1 MLGSGYTASTALP
14 KSQLDK
20 SITYAL
26 NNWRALCR
34 FLVHGE
40 LEIDKSRSEGAIG
53 PFAIG
58 RKNWLFAGSREGGRN
73 AAIIASFV
81 ATCEEHK
88 VNPQLYLKD
97 LITRLTAGAVVQL
110 DSTCRHWWHRRKTQ
124 SCASFING
132 C

>member
-1 MLGSGYTASTALP
+1 MHRLTVLP
-14 KSQLDK
+14 KSHLGK
-20 SITYAL
+20 AITYAL

-40 LEIDKSRSEGAIG
+40 LEIDNNRSERAIR

-58 RKNWLFAGSREGGRN
+58 RKNGLFAGSREGGRN

-81 ATCEEHK
+81 ATCKEHK

-97 LITRLTAGAVVQL
+97 VIMRLTAGAVVQFDEL
-110 DSTCRHWWHRRKTQ
+110 LPGSWVP
-124 SCASFING
+124 SL
-132 C
+132 